1 MFYFSISTTAC
12 PYATYQLKFFSS
24 IMSSLSVLLPTSR
37 QQSYLSHNHSF
48 SRPCN
53 GQILVS
59 VLLIFYFACAVGCLP
74 PYLMVHC
81 GCRHPLFRACLSGAA
96 SPLFRPW
103 SDAAGGVSPPRV
115 FPRHPLPQNGKLD
128 EKMRRMKQKLV
139 PLDPRASRPSGPMP
153 PLLEIPLAP
162 R

>member
-1 MFYFSISTTAC
+1 MQSSVCRLGDAVQYVLCSISTTTC
-12 PYATYQLKFFSS
+12 LYATYLLKFFSS
-24 IMSSLSVLLPTSR
+24 IVFSLSVLLPTSR

-81 GCRHPLFRACLSGAA
+81 GCKHPSFFGLALVDRRPHYFVLGVMHQEGCLRHVFLKT
-96 SPLFRPW
+96 
-103 SDAAGGVSPPRV
+103 PP
-115 FPRHPLPQNGKLD
+115 
-128 EKMRRMKQKLV
+128 
-139 PLDPRASRPSGPMP
+139 PSKRKTG
-153 PLLEIPLAP
+153 
-162 R
+162 